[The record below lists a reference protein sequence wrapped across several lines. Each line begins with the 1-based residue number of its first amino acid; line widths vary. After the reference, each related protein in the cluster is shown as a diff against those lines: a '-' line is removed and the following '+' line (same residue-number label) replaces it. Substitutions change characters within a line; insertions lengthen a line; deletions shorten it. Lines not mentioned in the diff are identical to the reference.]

1 MKAIQFFAITALGAA
16 LFASCSNEEELATGS
31 YPSDNLIRVTAG
43 VNNDMTR
50 SDEAVTP
57 TSLTQNFS
65 LTVVNNTNDK
75 YSYANEIFS
84 PKGTEWSCGKNLLWQ
99 NLSTPVEIVALY
111 PAKDASTFSGV
122 YSKED
127 KSYGTI
133 TYGVNSDQSTAAE
146 ADDLLIYHNAN
157 FVPKNDLKAEKLDI
171 QFNHAFCRVDIE
183 VTIGTEF
190 NASTGLA
197 ENPIQR
203 IRVEGTKT
211 TADISFASAEP
222 FFTVTPSESG
232 DATSITPTQGDFTP
246 AASATDQAVA
256 KYSCIVIPQTADL
269 KVLLHTSDRE
279 FEWTGSQMALVS
291 GKQYTL
297 QLNMKKSATA
307 RKFIL
312 RERESEMI
320 TQKETEHEEDDKTP
334 LHMGSQPAP
343 GRMQFGS

>member
-50 SDEAVTP
+50 GDEAATA
-57 TSLTQNFS
+57 LTKDFS

-84 PKGTEWSCGKNLLWQ
+84 LNNNHEWTCSNKLLWQ
-99 NLSTPVEIVALY
+99 NLATPVEIVALY
-111 PAKDASTFSGV
+111 PVTDANKFSGV
-122 YSKED
+122 YSKEN

-133 TYGVNSDQSTAAE
+133 TYSVKSDQSTPDKAN
-146 ADDLLIYHNAN
+146 DLLLYHNAR
-157 FVPKNDLKAEKLDI
+157 FVPKDNLKDGKLNI
-171 QFNHAFCRVDIE
+171 LFNHAFCRVDIE
-183 VTIGTEF
+183 VTIGSEF
-190 NASTGLA
+190 NATNGLA
-197 ENPIQR
+197 ENPIKG

-211 TADISFASAEP
+211 TAEIGFVSTEP
-222 FFTVTPSESG
+222 FFTPTGEV
-232 DATSITPTQGDFTP
+232 TSIIPTHTQGDFTP

-256 KYSCIVIPQTADL
+256 RYSCIVIPQTADL

-279 FEWTGSQMALVS
+279 FEWTGKQMTLES

-312 RERESEMI
+312 RER
-320 TQKETEHEEDDKTP
+320 K
-334 LHMGSQPAP
+334 
-343 GRMQFGS
+343 

>member
-50 SDEAVTP
+50 GDEAT
-57 TSLTQNFS
+57 TALTKDFS
-65 LTVVNNTNDK
+65 LTVVNQTNDK

-84 PKGTEWSCGKNLLWQ
+84 LSGGTEWSCSNKLLWQ
-99 NLSTPVEIVALY
+99 NLTTPVEIVALY
-111 PAKDASTFSGV
+111 PAADANTFSGV
-122 YSKED
+122 YSKEN

-133 TYGVNSDQSTAAE
+133 TYGVKSDQSKADE
-146 ADDLLIYHNAN
+146 ANDLLLYHKAN
-157 FVPKNDLKAEKLDI
+157 FVPKDDLNEEKLDI

-183 VTIGTEF
+183 VTIGSEF

-232 DATSITPTQGDFTP
+232 DATNITPTPGDFTK
-246 AASATDQAVA
+246 AANAMEQAVA

-279 FEWTGSQMALVS
+279 YEWTGSQMALVS

-312 RERESEMI
+312 RER
-320 TQKETEHEEDDKTP
+320 K
-334 LHMGSQPAP
+334 
-343 GRMQFGS
+343 

>member
-50 SDEAVTP
+50 GDEAT
-57 TSLTQNFS
+57 TALTKNFS

-84 PKGTEWSCGKNLLWQ
+84 LSGGTEWTCSNKLLWQ
-99 NLSTPVEIVALY
+99 NLTTPVEIVALY
-111 PAKDASTFSGV
+111 PATDASTFSGV
-122 YSKED
+122 YSKEN

-146 ADDLLIYHNAN
+146 ADDLLLYHNDS
-157 FVPKNDLKAEKLDI
+157 FVPKDDLKKEKLDI

-183 VTIGTEF
+183 VTIGSEF
-190 NASTGLA
+190 NATNGLA
-197 ENPIQR
+197 ENPIQG

-211 TADISFASAEP
+211 TAEIGFASASP
-222 FFTVTPSESG
+222 TITAKG
-232 DATSITPTQGDFTP
+232 DATSIIPTPGNFTP
-246 AASATDQAVA
+246 AASAANQAVA
-256 KYSCIVIPQTADL
+256 RYSCMVIPQTADL
-269 KVLLHTSDRE
+269 NIVLHTSDKE
-279 FEWTGSQMALVS
+279 YEWSGTQMALES

-297 QLNMKKSATA
+297 QLNMTNKSTTA

-312 RERESEMI
+312 RER
-320 TQKETEHEEDDKTP
+320 K
-334 LHMGSQPAP
+334 
-343 GRMQFGS
+343 

>member
-1 MKAIQFFAITALGAA
+1 MKAKQFFAITALGAA

-50 SDEAVTP
+50 SNEAVTP

-75 YSYANEIFS
+75 FSYANEIFS
-84 PKGTEWSCGKNLLWQ
+84 LNGTEWRCDNKLLWQ

-111 PAKDASTFSGV
+111 PATDANTFSGV
-122 YSKED
+122 YSKEN

-133 TYGVNSDQSTAAE
+133 TYSVKSDQSKDND
-146 ADDLLIYHNAN
+146 ADDLLLYHNAS
-157 FVPKNDLKAEKLDI
+157 FKPEKDLENGKLNI
-171 QFNHAFCRVDIE
+171 EFKHAFCRVDIE

-190 NASTGLA
+190 NATNGLA
-197 ENPIQR
+197 ANPIQG
-203 IRVEGTKT
+203 ISVGGTQIA
-211 TADISFASAEP
+211 ADINLASASP
-222 FFTVTPSESG
+222 TITAKG
-232 DATSITPTQGDFTP
+232 DAASIIPTQGDFTP
-246 AASATDQAVA
+246 AANATEQAVA
-256 KYSCIVIPQTADL
+256 RYSCIVIPQTADL

-279 FEWTGSQMALVS
+279 FEWTGSQMELES

-312 RERESEMI
+312 RER
-320 TQKETEHEEDDKTP
+320 K
-334 LHMGSQPAP
+334 
-343 GRMQFGS
+343 

>member
-16 LFASCSNEEELATGS
+16 LFASCSNQEELATGS

-50 SDEAVTP
+50 GDEAT
-57 TSLTQNFS
+57 TALTKDFS

-84 PKGTEWSCGKNLLWQ
+84 LSGGTDWTCSNKLLWQ
-99 NLSTPVEIVALY
+99 NLATQVEIVALY
-111 PAKDASTFSGV
+111 PAADASTFSGV

-133 TYGVNSDQSTAAE
+133 TYSVNPDQSTAAE
-146 ADDLLIYHNAN
+146 ADDLLLYHNAN
-157 FVPKNDLKAEKLDI
+157 FKPEKDLENGKLNI
-171 QFNHAFCRVDIE
+171 EFKHAFCRVDIE

-190 NASTGLA
+190 NATNGLA
-197 ENPIQR
+197 VNPIQG
-203 IRVEGTKT
+203 ISVGGTKT
-211 TADISFASAEP
+211 TAEIGFVSTEPSF
-222 FFTVTPSESG
+222 TPKG
-232 DATSITPTQGDFTP
+232 DATSITPTPRDFTP
-246 AASATDQAVA
+246 AASAANQAVA
-256 KYSCIVIPQTADL
+256 RYSCIVIPQTADL
-269 KVLLHTSDRE
+269 NIVLHTSDRE
-279 FEWTGSQMALVS
+279 YEWTGTQMELES

-312 RERESEMI
+312 RER
-320 TQKETEHEEDDKTP
+320 K
-334 LHMGSQPAP
+334 
-343 GRMQFGS
+343 